1 RLKAFINL
9 INNQNKS
16 QIKYRELFDSTL
28 YLLLRKYST
37 TAYKKSKFLPTNS
50 DLQNQLDAAI
60 TPLTKDHNAVKTVSV
75 EGQIQSKLSRYS
87 ESLNKTVEFDLLDA
101 QQIMQDENTPHWC
114 KRIFNLFYSLDN
126 LV

>member
-1 RLKAFINL
+1 
-9 INNQNKS
+9 
-16 QIKYRELFDSTL
+16 
-28 YLLLRKYST
+28 
-37 TAYKKSKFLPTNS
+37 
-50 DLQNQLDAAI
+50 LDAAI

-87 ESLNKTVEFDLLDA
+87 ESLNKTVEFDLLEA

-126 LV
+126 LVLTDELNKKIDFLFGCIYILNPFYS